1 MFNLIALKS
10 IMAEQKIAIK
20 TLAARAEVDYNT
32 LVKILHAK
40 RTPTLVTIGKLAA
53 ALNISPKELLKEV

>member
-32 LVKILHAK
+32 LVKILNAK